1 MSADNEV
8 LVDFYDEEALK
19 DSITCDLE
27 HYTQSRKI
35 GQYTPNGRKPS
46 YTEMVDETRYRKLVE
61 DIEKSNVSEQD
72 KYFLKMAATRHLKFT
87 YKNIADYY
95 ANSSPEVQK
104 LMEDSILVIIDYDDA
119 LANGYIRMSNKI
131 DDIAKQDILKNL
143 EMRKEK
149 EKNGFVYRK

>member
-1 MSADNEV
+1 MVDENEV
-8 LVDFYDEEALK
+8 LDDFYDEDALK
-19 DSITCDLE
+19 NSITSNLT

-35 GQYTPNGRKPS
+35 VQYTPNEHKPS
-46 YTEMVDETRYRKLVE
+46 YTDMVDETKYKYLV
-61 DIEKSNVSEQD
+61 DKIEKANISDSD

-104 LMEDSILVIIDYDDA
+104 LMEESALVLIDYDDA
-119 LANGYIRMSNKI
+119 ILNGYIKLSKQI

-143 EMRKEK
+143 EIRKEK
-149 EKNGFVYRK
+149 EKNGFKYKS

>member
-1 MSADNEV
+1 MVDENEV
-8 LVDFYDEEALK
+8 LDDFYDEDALK
-19 DSITCDLE
+19 NSITSNLT

-35 GQYTPNGRKPS
+35 VQYTPNEHKPS
-46 YTEMVDETRYRKLVE
+46 YTEMVDETKYKYLV
-61 DIEKSNVSEQD
+61 DKIEKANISDSD

-104 LMEDSILVIIDYDDA
+104 LMEESALVLIDYDDA
-119 LANGYIRMSNKI
+119 ILNGYIKLSKQI

-143 EMRKEK
+143 EIRKEK
-149 EKNGFVYRK
+149 EKNGFKYKS

>member
-1 MSADNEV
+1 MVNENEV
-8 LVDFYDEEALK
+8 LDDFYDEDALK
-19 DSITCDLE
+19 NSITSNLT

-35 GQYTPNGRKPS
+35 VQYTPNEHKPS
-46 YTEMVDETRYRKLVE
+46 YTDMVDETKYKYLV
-61 DIEKSNVSEQD
+61 DKIEKANISDSD

-104 LMEDSILVIIDYDDA
+104 LMEESALVLIDYDDA
-119 LANGYIRMSNKI
+119 ILNGYIKLSKQI

-143 EMRKEK
+143 EIRKEK
-149 EKNGFVYRK
+149 EKNGFKYKS